1 MKSRIAGVVREV
13 KPGHVVDAETHD
25 DNVIREWVKRMKGA
39 RLELRLIYVVGRPQ
53 AALSARN
60 KHARL
65 SCAGI
70 L

>member
-39 RLELRLIYVVGRPQ
+39 RLELRLIYVVGRP
-53 AALSARN
+53 
-60 KHARL
+60 
-65 SCAGI
+65 
-70 L
+70 